1 MIASFDAIESL
12 DAIDVLL
19 ALFLTGAALVCLFD
33 RHLVRA
39 CCFFVAFALAMTLAW
54 WQLGAPW
61 LAAIELVLG
70 VGLTG
75 PCFFYALGHVA
86 PGTTSP
92 LKHDKFSEHRSRV
105 AMRVLLAIAWFA
117 MVGAAIRY
125 VTVADMVY
133 SPTEQPLLIAGV
145 LIAAT
150 ALAAFALHRHLLRR
164 LLAFNLL
171 GSAVFMLL
179 AGVAGTSADAQ
190 ALISVGLLV
199 AWLGSML
206 GALLI
211 RQLLQLEG
219 VEALGRDGEPKE
231 KAA

>member
-1 MIASFDAIESL
+1 MIASFDAIE
-12 DAIDVLL
+12 VLL
-19 ALFLTGAALVCLFD
+19 ALFLTGSALVCLFD

-39 CCFFVAFALAMTLAW
+39 CCFFVAFAIAMSLAW

-61 LAAIELVLG
+61 LAAVELVLG

-75 PCFFYALGHVA
+75 PCFFYALGHVSPDA
-86 PGTTSP
+86 SAP
-92 LKHDKFSEHRSRV
+92 LKHDKFGEHRSRV
-105 AMRVLLAIAWFA
+105 AMRVILAMAWFV

-125 VTVADMVY
+125 VIADMVY
-133 SPTEQPLLIAGV
+133 SPSEHPLLLSGV
-145 LIAAT
+145 VIAAT

-179 AGVAGTSADAQ
+179 AGVAGTSASAQ

-199 AWLGSML
+199 AWLGSLL

-211 RQLLQLEG
+211 RQLLRLEG

-231 KAA
+231 KAT

>member
-1 MIASFDAIESL
+1 MIAFL
-12 DAIDVLL
+12 DAIGPLDVMEVLL

-39 CCFFVAFALAMTLAW
+39 SCFFVAFALAMTLAW

-61 LAAIELVLG
+61 LAVVELVLG
-70 VGLTG
+70 AGLTG
-75 PCFFYALGHVA
+75 PCFFYALGHVS
-86 PGTTSP
+86 PSPSSSP
-92 LKHDKFSEHRSRV
+92 LKHDKFGEHSSRV
-105 AMRVLLAIAWFA
+105 AMRVLLALAWFV
-117 MVGAAIRY
+117 MVGVAIRF
-125 VTVADMVY
+125 VIADLVY
-133 SPTEQPLLIAGV
+133 SPAEQPLLIAGV

-150 ALAAFALHRHLLRR
+150 SLAAFALHRHLLRR

-179 AGVAGTSADAQ
+179 AGVAGTSAAAQ

-199 AWLGSML
+199 AWLGSMV

-211 RQLLQLEG
+211 RQLLHLEG
-219 VEALGRDGEPKE
+219 VDALGRDGEPKE
-231 KAA
+231 KAT

>member
-1 MIASFDAIESL
+1 MTASFDATHSL
-12 DAIDVLL
+12 DAIEVLL
-19 ALFLTGAALVCLFD
+19 ALFLTASALVSLFD

-39 CCFFVAFALAMTLAW
+39 CYFFVAFTAAMTAAW

-61 LAAIELVLG
+61 LAAVELVLG

-75 PCFFYALGHVA
+75 PCFFYALGHVVSGA
-86 PGTTSP
+86 SSP
-92 LKHDKFSEHRSRV
+92 LERDKFSEPWSRV
-105 AMRVLLAIAWFA
+105 AMRVVLALAWFV

-125 VTVADMVY
+125 VVADMAY
-133 SPTEQPLLIAGV
+133 APSEHPLLVAGV
-145 LIAAT
+145 VIAAT
-150 ALAAFALHRHLLRR
+150 ALGAFALHRHLLRR

-179 AGVAGTSADAQ
+179 AGVAGTSATAQ

-211 RQLLQLEG
+211 RQLVHLEG
-219 VEALGRDGEPKE
+219 VEALGRDGKPEE
-231 KAA
+231 GAT

>member
-1 MIASFDAIESL
+1 MIASFDAIE
-12 DAIDVLL
+12 VLL
-19 ALFLTGAALVCLFD
+19 ALCLTGSALVCLFD

-39 CCFFVAFALAMTLAW
+39 CCFFVAFATTMTLAW

-61 LAAIELVLG
+61 LAAAELVLG
-70 VGLTG
+70 VALTG

-86 PGTTSP
+86 QGASAP
-92 LKHDKFSEHRSRV
+92 LKRDKFSEPWSRV
-105 AMRVLLAIAWFA
+105 AMRVLLALVWFV

-125 VTVADMVY
+125 VVADMAY
-133 SPTEQPLLIAGV
+133 SPSENPLLLAGV
-145 LIAAT
+145 VIAAS

-179 AGVAGTSADAQ
+179 AGVAGTSAAAQ
-190 ALISVGLLV
+190 VLISVGLLV

-211 RQLLQLEG
+211 RQLLHLEG
-219 VEALGRDGEPKE
+219 VEALGSDGPSKE
-231 KAA
+231 STT

>member
-1 MIASFDAIESL
+1 MIASFDVIE
-12 DAIDVLL
+12 AVL
-19 ALFLTGAALVCLFD
+19 ALCLTASALVCLFD

-39 CCFFVAFALAMTLAW
+39 CCFFVVFAALMALAW
-54 WQLGAPW
+54 WQLGALW
-61 LAAIELVLG
+61 LAVAELLLG
-70 VGLTG
+70 VVLTG
-75 PCFFYALGHVA
+75 PCFFYALGRL
-86 PGTTSP
+86 SP
-92 LKHDKFSEHRSRV
+92 DASSSLKRDKFSEPWSRV
-105 AMRVLLAIAWFA
+105 AMRMVLALAWFV

-125 VTVADMVY
+125 VIADMVY
-133 SPTEQPLLIAGV
+133 SPSEHPLLLAGV

-171 GSAVFMLL
+171 GSGVFILL
-179 AGVAGTSADAQ
+179 SGVAGTSVAAQ

-211 RQLLQLEG
+211 RQLLHLEG
-219 VEALGRDGEPKE
+219 IEALGRDGEPKGT
-231 KAA
+231 KT